1 MSNQWQPVEGT
12 RFFTR
17 NGKGLYER
25 LTPQLYL
32 RVDDLDEEDAV
43 ECCQHFASGEQTS
56 PPAFVR

>member
-1 MSNQWQPVEGT
+1 MNDQWQPVVGT

-32 RVDDLDEEDAV
+32 RVDELDEEDAV
-43 ECCQHFASGEQTS
+43 ECCQQFAAAEQVS
-56 PPAFVR
+56 PPAYVR